1 MTNDQLSMIQKKNR
15 LLFFFFR

>member
-15 LLFFFFR
+15 LLFFFFW